1 MSEAPTPTSNTE
13 EKARPK
19 RSGGPGTSATLRTS
33 GIARVPDNN
42 LKSSLFGTA
51 FQINQKNY
59 YTDYLRRDD
68 QVMFYREWNEEQR
81 RVKEQK
87 NALAGTGASTPLPDA
102 VSGDTQP
109 PNEEKIPQ
117 GAKTIVI
124 HIGSRNLRVGLASQA
139 YPKTTPFVIA
149 HRMTANGAEKGDVDT
164 RIPPRSEETS
174 DQMFGDDFKAAA
186 DAVNRDFRERMR
198 FYKRRIV
205 PNSHELVVSFNKRV
219 KGHAESIPDHNDP
232 GRIEWT
238 EPGANER
245 YITGNRAL
253 NLPTNSG
260 YQLRWPVQ
268 HGLFNETD
276 YNSPQELL
284 GDIAL
289 ILVDAL
295 ERELG
300 IGVREYSEYSTVLII
315 PDLYQRSYV
324 EALIQLL
331 LQMGL
336 ARVCILQEAIAAT
349 FGAGVSTACVIDVGA
364 QTTNISCVEEGMVI
378 PDSRVNLKMGGDDIT
393 LALIK
398 LLLRSHFP
406 YDEIDLSRTYD
417 MALANELK
425 RKHATTNDADL
436 TVQHYNFYQR
446 APGKHTQ
453 KFEFKTFEEVML
465 APLGLFYP
473 SLFQQEAK
481 QTRWCTKRDRTT
493 GEQVRARYSLFSKT
507 MDIYEEDASS
517 DPVSLA
523 QESLNAG
530 TLSIYKEE
538 DPVADATPMADATA
552 VPVNGGN
559 GDEDSNMENQQKQVS
574 SDAVDPLEPVLTG
587 LDHAVIESVTQAV
600 AAKSGLPIGTRQ
612 HRETL
617 QMQRGF
623 YENLLVVGGG
633 VSALPGFNL
642 LLVDRIS
649 MWLNHAERPLVASS
663 VSANAMGANGGAGAG
678 SDKRM
683 TDDYISVMPPPR
695 EMDPQMITW
704 KGGGVFA
711 KLKIVG
717 ECWVSAR
724 DWDMLGARTLQ
735 YKSLFS
741 Y

>member
-1 MSEAPTPTSNTE
+1 MSEAPTPTPTTE

-42 LKSSLFGTA
+42 NLKPSLFGTA

-68 QVMFYREWNEEQR
+68 QIMFYREWNEEQR

-87 NALAGTGASTPLPDA
+87 NAPAGTGASTPLADGVQSDA
-102 VSGDTQP
+102 QQP
-109 PNEEKIPQ
+109 AEEKIPQ

-149 HRMTANGAEKGDVDT
+149 HRMTANGANEEEDQ
-164 RIPPRSEETS
+164 RIPPRGEETS
-174 DQMFGDDFKAAA
+174 DSMFGDDFKNAA

-245 YITGNRAL
+245 YITGERAL
-253 NLPTNSG
+253 NLPTDSG
-260 YQLRWPVQ
+260 YKLRWPVQ

-300 IGVREYSEYSTVLII
+300 LGVREYGEYSIVLIV

-349 FGAGVSTACVIDVGA
+349 FGAGVSTACVIDIGA
-364 QTTNISCVEEGMVI
+364 QTTKISCVEEGMVI

-393 LALIK
+393 LALTK
-398 LLLRSHFP
+398 LLLRSYFP
-406 YDEIDLSRTYD
+406 YDEIDLSRSYD

-425 RKHATTNDADL
+425 HKYATTNDADL
-436 TVQHYNFYQR
+436 TVQHYSFYQR
-446 APGKHTQ
+446 APGKRTQ

-473 SLFQQEAK
+473 ALFEQGAK
-481 QTRWCTKRDRTT
+481 QARWCTKYNRAT
-493 GEQVRARYSLFSKT
+493 GTRVPARYSLFPKA

-523 QESLNAG
+523 QVALDGGS
-530 TLSIYKEE
+530 LSIYKEE
-538 DPVADATPMADATA
+538 
-552 VPVNGGN
+552 
-559 GDEDSNMENQQKQVS
+559 EDSTSGAPPTADSTPAPAASSNDDDDPEPEKKQKKFP
-574 SDAVDPLEPVLTG
+574 AGAIDPLEPALTG

-600 AAKSGLPIGTRQ
+600 AAKSGLPVGTRQ

-633 VSALPGFNL
+633 VSALPGFNV
-642 LLVDRIS
+642 LLVDRVS
-649 MWLNHAERPLVASS
+649 MWLNHAERPLVPA
-663 VSANAMGANGGAGAG
+663 SANAVNANSAGA
-678 SDKRM
+678 DKRT

>member
-1 MSEAPTPTSNTE
+1 MSDAPTPTPTTE

-42 LKSSLFGTA
+42 NLKASLFGTA

-68 QVMFYREWNEEQR
+68 QIMFYREWNEEQR

-87 NALAGTGASTPLPDA
+87 NAPAGTGASTPLPDGVQSDA
-102 VSGDTQP
+102 QQP
-109 PNEEKIPQ
+109 AEEKIPQ

-149 HRMTANGAEKGDVDT
+149 HRMAANGAKENNQRV
-164 RIPPRSEETS
+164 PPRGEETS
-174 DQMFGDDFKAAA
+174 DSMFGDDFKSAA

-232 GRIEWT
+232 GRVEWT

-245 YITGNRAL
+245 YITGERAL
-253 NLPTNSG
+253 NLPTDSG

-300 IGVREYSEYSTVLII
+300 LGVREYGEYSTVLIV
-315 PDLYQRSYV
+315 PDLYQRTYV

-364 QTTNISCVEEGMVI
+364 QTTKISCVEEGMVI

-406 YDEIDLSRTYD
+406 YDEIDLSRSYD
-417 MALANELK
+417 LALANELK
-425 RKHATTNDADL
+425 RKYATTNDADL
-436 TVQHYNFYQR
+436 TVQHYSFYQR
-446 APGKHTQ
+446 APGKRTR

-473 SLFQQEAK
+473 GLFEQGAK
-481 QTRWCTKRDRTT
+481 QARWCTKYNRTT
-493 GEQVRARYSLFSKT
+493 GAPVRARYSLFPKA

-523 QESLNAG
+523 QVALDAG
-530 TLSIYKEE
+530 SLSIYKEE
-538 DPVADATPMADATA
+538 EDPASGGPSTADSTPMPAA
-552 VPVNGGN
+552 NGGN
-559 GDEDSNMENQQKQVS
+559 DDDDPEPEKKQKQFPAG
-574 SDAVDPLEPVLTG
+574 AVDPLEPALTG

-600 AAKSGLPIGTRQ
+600 AAKSGLPVGTRQ

-633 VSALPGFNL
+633 VSALSGFNV
-642 LLVDRIS
+642 LLVDRVS
-649 MWLNHAERPLVASS
+649 MWLNHAERPLVSTTASAM
-663 VSANAMGANGGAGAG
+663 SANGVGA
-678 SDKRM
+678 DKRT